1 GGRGLCPH
9 GDGPLVTQLA
19 AVVAPSD
26 SPTGIV
32 AETRPKCR
40 TVGRRKA
47 GGVLKK
53 CPRSLGDA
61 DADPAEAIEV
71 ESTEKAEICLAPFDE
86 PTRRRDTVD
95 PFIVGL

>member
-1 GGRGLCPH
+1 MHVLGEYTGGCPPHPRGKGGRGLCPH

-40 TVGRRKA
+40 TVG
-47 GGVLKK
+47 
-53 CPRSLGDA
+53 
-61 DADPAEAIEV
+61 
-71 ESTEKAEICLAPFDE
+71 
-86 PTRRRDTVD
+86 
-95 PFIVGL
+95 